1 MGAAPARP
9 GGTERDLLGT
19 GRQPRDHSV
28 VARSARQRGAA
39 PPAEASQAAAW
50 LGGDI
55 DAALADIRVPAFI
68 LAADGVIRWQN
79 ARATELIGDGRGRHF
94 SSVVAPESLHQAK
107 AEFAKQVIGGV
118 RTSAR
123 DVVLR
128 SSAGT
133 RSSVEV
139 HSVSLEDGRRV
150 VGVFGIMDVDAVYPS
165 PPPLRQ
171 TLTPRQHQVL
181 VELARGAST
190 DQIAASLGVAR
201 ETARNHVR
209 GLLQAL
215 QVHSRIEAVAEARR
229 RGLLGP

>member
-1 MGAAPARP
+1 M
-9 GGTERDLLGT
+9 
-19 GRQPRDHSV
+19 
-28 VARSARQRGAA
+28 
-39 PPAEASQAAAW
+39 AAW

-55 DAALADIRVPAFI
+55 DAALAEIRVPAFI

-94 SSVVAPESLHQAK
+94 SSFVAPETVHQAK
-107 AEFAKQVIGGV
+107 TEFAKQVIGGA
-118 RTSAR
+118 RTSEQQ
-123 DVVLR
+123 VVLR
-128 SSAGT
+128 SSDGT

-139 HSVSLEDGRRV
+139 HAVSLDDGRRV
-150 VGVFGIMDVDAVYPS
+150 VGVFGVMDVDTVYPS
-165 PPPLRQ
+165 PPPLRE

-190 DQIAASLGVAR
+190 EQIAASLGVAR

-209 GLLQAL
+209 GLLRSL
-215 QVHSRIEAVAEARR
+215 RVHSRIEAVAEARR

>member
-1 MGAAPARP
+1 MAP
-9 GGTERDLLGT
+9 
-19 GRQPRDHSV
+19 
-28 VARSARQRGAA
+28 SARQRGAA
-39 PPAEASQAAAW
+39 SPGEASQAAAW

-107 AEFAKQVIGGV
+107 TEFAKQVIGGV
-118 RTSAR
+118 RTSAG
-123 DVVLR
+123 DLVLR

-139 HSVSLEDGRRV
+139 HAVTLEDGRRV

-165 PPPLRQ
+165 PPPLRD
-171 TLTPRQHQVL
+171 TLTARQNEVL

-190 DQIAASLGVAR
+190 EQIAASLGIAR
-201 ETARNHVR
+201 ETVRNHVR
-209 GLLQAL
+209 GLLRAL
-215 QVHSRIEAVAEARR
+215 RVHSRIEAVAEARR

>member
-1 MGAAPARP
+1 MS
-9 GGTERDLLGT
+9 
-19 GRQPRDHSV
+19 RQSRDHWV
-28 VARSARQRGAA
+28 VAPSARQRGAA

-79 ARATELIGDGRGRHF
+79 ARATELIGDGAGRHF

-107 AEFAKQVIGGV
+107 AEFAKQVVGGA
-118 RTSAR
+118 RTSSR

-128 SSAGT
+128 SSDGT

-139 HSVSLEDGRRV
+139 HSVSLEDGGRV

-165 PPPLRQ
+165 PPPLREP
-171 TLTPRQHQVL
+171 LTARQHEVL

-190 DQIAASLGVAR
+190 QQIAASLGIAR
-201 ETARNHVR
+201 ETVRNHVR
-209 GLLQAL
+209 AVLRTLR
-215 QVHSRIEAVAEARR
+215 VHSRLEAVAEARR